1 MKSIIKQVAVIALVG
16 SLLVGCS
23 AKTKTTPVAKTDTKP
38 AAEAKLNLW
47 TWKGTEELMKM
58 ETKDIQAVKELSTRT
73 GVNIAWANPSD
84 PTTEF
89 QMFMTSGE
97 GMPDAMYYKYTPQ
110 DVLGYAANGNIIDLA
125 PYIEKDMPNLK
136 KLMDSNAVLKAQM
149 TSEDGKIY
157 YIPWITEEKFYYE
170 GLMMRKDWLNATGL
184 KVPKN
189 NEELYQVLKAE
200 KALFGKGK
208 LPNAGAKFYGLS
220 GYPTQL
226 IKLAYGFDATDDWI
240 IKDGKVVYS
249 PTTEQFR
256 SAMAWFY
263 KLSKEGLLDPDTLS
277 MDGDIYTQHHTNNL
291 TAGYVDGYGSFQQ
304 VEMKNKKISYVPV
317 GYMQNAKG
325 VSMEYNSTAKRVAQ
339 PYGWA
344 ITKSGEAKIKS
355 ICKVFDYSFSAEGQ
369 TLMSW
374 GIKGDTYEV
383 KNGVNVY
390 TDKIMKD
397 AQYPPSTAMAK
408 YVKPDFGI
416 TDTKTN
422 NALIDERGLE
432 TFKLWGKTD
441 FSQAMEPIVWTT
453 KEETEVVSTIKTD
466 LKTGMAEYRDKFM
479 IGTLD
484 PSNDKVWSQF
494 TSRLEKL
501 REKEITAAYDAAY
514 QRFAKRAVR

>member
-1 MKSIIKQVAVIALVG
+1 MKSILKKVAVIVLSVT
-16 SLLVGCS
+16 LLAGCS
-23 AKTKTTPVAKTDTKP
+23 PKTKVTAP
-38 AAEAKLNLW
+38 AATETLKFW
-47 TWKGTEELMKM
+47 TWKGTEDLMKM
-58 ETKDIQAVKELSTRT
+58 DTKDIQAVKELSTRT
-73 GVNIAWANPSD
+73 GVPIEWANPSD

-97 GMPDAMYYKYTPQ
+97 NLPDAMYYKYTPQ
-110 DVLGYAANGNIIDLA
+110 DVLGYAANGNIIDLSS
-125 PYIEKDMPNLK
+125 YIEKYMPNLK

-149 TSEDGKIY
+149 TSEDGKVY
-157 YIPWITEEKFYYE
+157 YLPWITEEKEYYE
-170 GLMMRKDWLNATGL
+170 GLMLRQDWLDATGL
-184 KVPKN
+184 TVPKN

-200 KALFGKGK
+200 KALFTKGK

-226 IKLAYGFDATDDWI
+226 MKLAYGFDATDDWMI
-240 IKDGKVVYS
+240 QDGKVVYG
-249 PTTEQFR
+249 PTTDGFR
-256 SAMAWFY
+256 KAMAWFS

-291 TAGYVDGYGSFQQ
+291 TAGFVDNYGSFQQ
-304 VEMKNKKISYVPV
+304 TELANSKIHYVPV
-317 GYMQNAKG
+317 GYMQDSKG

-344 ITKSGEAKIKS
+344 ISKSGEKKIQE
-355 ICKVFDYSFSAEGQ
+355 ICKVFDYSYSPEGQ

-374 GIKGDTYEV
+374 GIKGDTFEV
-383 KNGVNVY
+383 KDGVNVY

-397 AQYPPSTAMAK
+397 AQYAPSIAQAK

-422 NALIDERGLE
+422 NALIDARGQE
-432 TFKLWGKTD
+432 TFKLWANTD
-441 FSQAMEPIVWTT
+441 FSQAMEPTVWTT
-453 KEETEVVSTIKTD
+453 KEETDLISQVKTD

-479 IGTLD
+479 MGKLD

-494 TSRLEKL
+494 TTQLTKL
-501 REKEITAAYDAAY
+501 REKDITAAYDTAY
-514 QRFAKRAVR
+514 QRFAKRAGR